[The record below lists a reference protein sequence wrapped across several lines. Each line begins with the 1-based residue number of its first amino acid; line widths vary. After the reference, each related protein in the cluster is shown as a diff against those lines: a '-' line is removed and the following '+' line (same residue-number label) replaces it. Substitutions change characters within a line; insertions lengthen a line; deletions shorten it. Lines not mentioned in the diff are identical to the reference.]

1 MILVPTSS
9 GRQALAVQDAL
20 FTPSMHTVF
29 MLCDGQRSMGQ
40 VLGATAGLGATSED
54 VRTLLELGWLRAGTQ
69 QETAAPAMDE
79 RTASLALEHARY
91 VEGYRW
97 ARELT
102 TGLGLRGLRLLLAI
116 ESATDYQQLASLVP
130 RIRDAVG
137 AARAAVLELVLFGD
151 VQEKTVP
158 PSCASW

>member
-97 ARELT
+97 ARQLD
-102 TGLGLRGLRLLLAI
+102 I

-137 AARAAVLELVLFGD
+137 SARAAVLELVLFGD

-158 PSCASW
+158 PSRASW